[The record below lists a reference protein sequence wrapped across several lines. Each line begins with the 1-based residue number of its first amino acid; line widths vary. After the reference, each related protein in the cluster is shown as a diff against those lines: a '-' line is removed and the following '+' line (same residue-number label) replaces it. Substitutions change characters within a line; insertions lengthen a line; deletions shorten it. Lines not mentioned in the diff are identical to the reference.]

1 MSDLPTAPADVV
13 AELDE
18 VIAQA
23 EQTEGGSGFDA
34 TELAEQMAADNG
46 VDLAEVK
53 GTGKGGRIT
62 VPDVDRFIK
71 AKAEEAEAPQEEE
84 KAPAEPKPKAKA
96 KAKAKPRAKASADQ
110 ALAMDGLPN
119 ITKGLV
125 EVHHTIR
132 ALAEMG
138 SGDWFQSIVSVEE
151 ADDNLSTMM
160 SEGWSLLK
168 TQSLGYGPDGIEMLW
183 VFGRFAE
190 EQEVREWPYREIHHI
205 TRRVGGMGD
214 DGRGI
219 SGIDANAMIRG
230 YLDEGWD
237 LAHVEGLDKS
247 QGGAVNMMWILVR

>member
-1 MSDLPTAPADVV
+1 MSDSPTAPADVV

-23 EQTEGGSGFDA
+23 EQAEGTEGIDA
-34 TELAEQMAADNG
+34 TGLAEQMAADFN
-46 VDLAEVK
+46 VDLAEVT
-53 GTGKGGRIT
+53 GSGKGGRIT
-62 VPDVDRFIK
+62 VPDVEKFIK
-71 AKAEEAEAPQEEE
+71 AREAEAEAPAEAE
-84 KAPAEPKPKAKA
+84 KAPAKPKAKA
-96 KAKAKPRAKASADQ
+96 KAKPKAKATAAQ
-110 ALAMDGLPN
+110 PLAVDGLPH

-132 ALAEMG
+132 ALAEHG
-138 SGDWFQSIVSVEE
+138 SGDWFNSIVSVED

-190 EQEVREWPYREIHHI
+190 EPEVREWPYREIHHI
-205 TRRVGGMGD
+205 TRRVGGLGD

-219 SGIDANAMIRG
+219 SGLAANALING
-230 YLDEGWD
+230 YLSEGWD
-237 LAHVEGLDKS
+237 LAHAEGLDKS